1 MTWEDPIVNEVR
13 AAREKLLDEHG
24 GNEGLVEYLKRKEK
38 QHPERIA
45 SKEHSQSNEHQTG
58 ISN

>member
-24 GNEGLVEYLKRKEK
+24 GYEGLVEYLKRKEK
-38 QHPERIA
+38 EHPEQLTIKENPKTEQRQTRI
-45 SKEHSQSNEHQTG
+45 Q
-58 ISN
+58 